1 VKEMNRQQPH
11 LVFDDQDI
19 IQKGLIVR
27 HLILPSMS
35 EDSLHLLDLME
46 KNLTPHVGLSLMS
59 QFDPRFRT
67 PRNLKKTLTRAEYDK
82 LVSKTQS
89 RKSSGR

>member
-67 PRNLKKTLTRAEYDK
+67 PGNLKKTLTRAEYDK

>member
-67 PRNLKKTLTRAEYDK
+67 PRNLKKTLTRAEYDR
-82 LVSKTQS
+82 LVPKTQS

>member
-11 LVFDDQDI
+11 LVFDDQGI

-59 QFDPRFRT
+59 QFHPRFRT